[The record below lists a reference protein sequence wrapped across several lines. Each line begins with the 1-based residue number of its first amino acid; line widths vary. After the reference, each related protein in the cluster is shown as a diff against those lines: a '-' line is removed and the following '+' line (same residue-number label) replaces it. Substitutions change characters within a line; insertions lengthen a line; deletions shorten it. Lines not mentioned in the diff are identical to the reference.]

1 MLLLAQFANGV
12 GSSAE
17 LLIVSIGIVI
27 IMGYMR
33 VVNLA
38 HGECI
43 MLGAYI
49 AYYANTVMRLPFALS
64 LPLAFLL
71 CGGYGMLIER
81 LIIRRLYG
89 KEAETLLVTYGISIF
104 MQQAVNLL
112 CGSDLKYIRIPMEG
126 ILRLG
131 NVVIPHYNIFTVATA
146 VFVTLLTLA
155 ILYKTGFGMRM
166 RAAAGNRGIAE
177 CLGINTAAVD
187 TITFGYGV
195 ALAGLAGAVLAPMK
209 GVSPFMGMPY
219 LTDAFMNVVVGGL
232 NSLPGIAISSA
243 LIGEARNLLAGRINE
258 ISASMIVFVIVIVV
272 IRFRPEGLFSREK
285 R

>member
-1 MLLLAQFANGV
+1 MLLLAQFVNGV
-12 GSSAE
+12 SSSAE
-17 LLIVSIGIVI
+17 LLVVSLGIVI

-49 AYYANTVMRLPFALS
+49 SYYTNTVFRLPFALT
-64 LPLAFLL
+64 LPFAFLL
-71 CGGYGMLIER
+71 CGGYGMLVER

-112 CGSDLKYIRIPMEG
+112 CGPDLKYIRIPLEG
-126 ILRLG
+126 ILRVG
-131 NVVIPHYNIFTVATA
+131 GVAVPHYNLFTVAMSI
-146 VFVTLLTLA
+146 FVTLLTLG
-155 ILYKTGFGMRM
+155 IFYKTGFGMRM
-166 RAAAGNRGIAE
+166 RAATGNRAIAE

-195 ALAGLAGAVLAPMK
+195 GLAGLAGAILAPMK
-209 GVSPFMGMPY
+209 GVSPFMGIQY

-232 NSLPGIAISSA
+232 SSLLGITLSSA
-243 LIGEARNLLAGRINE
+243 LIGEARNLLGGYINE
-258 ISASMIVFVIVIVV
+258 INASMIVFVIVIII